1 MSDQIKSVRGM
12 PAILPGEVKKWQFV
26 EAVAKNVLHAYS
38 YNEIRTP
45 VVERSELFQRTI
57 GENTD
62 IVAKEMYTFIDRNDQ
77 SLSLR
82 PEATAGIIRAGI
94 DQGFFYNQ
102 TQKLWSIGPM
112 YRYERPQKGRYR
124 QFHQINMEAFGFPGP
139 DIDFEMIL
147 LTGRIW
153 KALNL
158 SPLQLELN
166 SLGSPESRKEYKR
179 QLQDYFNDH
188 QKELD
193 EDSLRRLERNPLRIF
208 DSKNPDLQEIIESAP
223 KMVDFLDQE
232 SNEHFEEL
240 MAMLQDHAIEYS
252 LNTRLVRGL
261 DYYTRTVFEWTTDQ
275 LGAQATVCGGG
286 RYDALV
292 AELGGKSTSAIGCAI
307 GLERLIELVDVSG
320 QNEQNNTPKIY
331 IVAVGSKAEGERF
344 LLAEELRDVYPNLSI
359 EMNLNGGQFKQQ
371 FKRADKAGADIA
383 LILGDDE
390 ISKQTVGV
398 KPMRSEGHQ
407 ETVDRKELLSIIDQ
421 FL

>member
-193 EDSLRRLERNPLRIF
+193 EDSLRRLERNPLRIL

-307 GLERLIELVDVSG
+307 GLERLIELVDVSD
-320 QNEQNNTPKIY
+320 QNEQNNPPKIY
-331 IVAVGSKAEGERF
+331 IVAVGLKAEGEGF
-344 LLAEELRDVYPNLSI
+344 LLAEELRDAYPNLSI

>member
-193 EDSLRRLERNPLRIF
+193 EDSLRRLERNPLRIL

-320 QNEQNNTPKIY
+320 QNEQNNPPKIY
-331 IVAVGSKAEGERF
+331 IVAVGAKAEGERF

-371 FKRADKAGADIA
+371 FKRADKTGADIA

>member
-62 IVAKEMYTFIDRNDQ
+62 IVAKEMYTFVDRNDQ

-166 SLGSPESRKEYKR
+166 SLGSSESRKEYKR

-193 EDSLRRLERNPLRIF
+193 EDSLRRLGRNPLRIL

-232 SNEHFEEL
+232 SNEHFEGL
-240 MAMLQDHAIEYS
+240 MAMLQEHAIEYS

-292 AELGGKSTSAIGCAI
+292 AELGGKTTSAIGCAI
-307 GLERLIELVDVSG
+307 GLERLIELVDVSD
-320 QNEQNNTPKIY
+320 QNEQNNPPKIY
-331 IVAVGSKAEGERF
+331 IVAVGSKAEEEGF
-344 LLAEELRDVYPNLSI
+344 VLAEELRDAYPNLSI
-359 EMNLNGGQFKQQ
+359 EMNLNGGRFKQQ

-390 ISKQTVGV
+390 MRQQTVGV

-407 ETVDRKELLSIIDQ
+407 ETVDRKELLSIIDK

>member
-12 PAILPGEVKKWQFV
+12 PAILPGEIKKWQYV
-26 EAVAKNVLHAYS
+26 EAVAKSVLNAYS
-38 YNEIRTP
+38 YYEIRTP
-45 VVERSELFQRTI
+45 IVERSELFQRTI

-62 IVAKEMYTFIDRNDQ
+62 IVAKEMYTFFDRNDQ

-82 PEATAGIIRAGI
+82 PEATAGIIRSGI

-124 QFHQINMEAFGFPGP
+124 QFHQINMEAFGFQGP
-139 DIDFEMIL
+139 DIDLEMIL
-147 LTGRIW
+147 LTRRIW

-158 SPLQLELN
+158 SSLKLELN

-193 EDSLRRLERNPLRIF
+193 EDSLKRLNRNPLRIL
-208 DSKNPDLQEIIESAP
+208 DSKNPDLQTLIESAP
-223 KMVDFLDQE
+223 KMIDFLDHE
-232 SNEHFEEL
+232 SNEHFEGL
-240 MAMLQDHAIEYS
+240 RTKLQEHAIEYN

-261 DYYTRTVFEWTTDQ
+261 DYYTRTVFEWTTDK

-286 RYDALV
+286 RYDELV
-292 AELGGKSTSAIGCAI
+292 VELGGQATPAIGCAI
-307 GLERLIELVDVSG
+307 GLERLIELVELSD
-320 QNEQNNTPKIY
+320 QNEQNNLPSIY
-331 IVAVGSKAEGERF
+331 IVAVGSEAEGQGF
-344 LLAEELRDVYPNLSI
+344 LLAEELRDAYPDLSI
-359 EMNLNGGQFKQQ
+359 EMNLNGGNFKQQ
-371 FKRADKAGADIA
+371 FKRADKAGSDIA

-390 ISKQTVGV
+390 IRQQTVGV
-398 KPMRSEGHQ
+398 KPMRSEGSQ
-407 ETVDRKELLSIIDQ
+407 ETVDRKELLSIISQ

>member
-193 EDSLRRLERNPLRIF
+193 EDSLRRLDRNPLRIF

-292 AELGGKSTSAIGCAI
+292 AELGGKPTSAIGCAI

-320 QNEQNNTPKIY
+320 QNEQNNPSKIY

-344 LLAEELRDVYPNLSI
+344 LLAEELRDAYPNLSI
-359 EMNLNGGQFKQQ
+359 EMNLNGGYFKQQ

>member
-179 QLQDYFNDH
+179 QLQDYFHDH

-193 EDSLRRLERNPLRIF
+193 EDSLRRLDRNPLRIL

-292 AELGGKSTSAIGCAI
+292 AELGGKPTSAIGCAI

-320 QNEQNNTPKIY
+320 QNEQNNPSKIY

-344 LLAEELRDVYPNLSI
+344 LLAEELRDAYPNLSI

>member
-62 IVAKEMYTFIDRNDQ
+62 IVAKEMYTFVDRNDQ

-193 EDSLRRLERNPLRIF
+193 EDSLRRLGRNPLRIL

-232 SNEHFEEL
+232 SNEHFEGL
-240 MAMLQDHAIEYS
+240 MAMLQEHAIEYS

-292 AELGGKSTSAIGCAI
+292 AELGGKTTSAIGCAI
-307 GLERLIELVDVSG
+307 GLERLIELVDVSD
-320 QNEQNNTPKIY
+320 QNEQNNPPKIY
-331 IVAVGSKAEGERF
+331 IVAVGSKAEEEGF
-344 LLAEELRDVYPNLSI
+344 VLAEELRDAYPNLSI
-359 EMNLNGGQFKQQ
+359 EMNLNGGRFKQQ

-390 ISKQTVGV
+390 MRQQTLGV

-407 ETVDRKELLSIIDQ
+407 ETVDRKELLSIIDK

>member
-62 IVAKEMYTFIDRNDQ
+62 IVAKEMYTFVDRNDQ

-193 EDSLRRLERNPLRIF
+193 EDSLRRMGRNPLRIL

-232 SNEHFEEL
+232 SNEHFEGL
-240 MAMLQDHAIEYS
+240 MAMLQEHAIEYS

-292 AELGGKSTSAIGCAI
+292 AELGGKTTSAIGCAI
-307 GLERLIELVDVSG
+307 GLERLIELVDVSD
-320 QNEQNNTPKIY
+320 QNEQNNPPKIY
-331 IVAVGSKAEGERF
+331 IVAVGSKAEEEGF
-344 LLAEELRDVYPNLSI
+344 VLAEELRDAYPNLSI
-359 EMNLNGGQFKQQ
+359 EMNLNGGRFKQQ

-390 ISKQTVGV
+390 MRQQTVGV

-407 ETVDRKELLSIIDQ
+407 ETVDRKELLSIIDK

>member
-193 EDSLRRLERNPLRIF
+193 EDSLRRLERNPLRIL
-208 DSKNPDLQEIIESAP
+208 DSKNPDLLEIIESAP

>member
-12 PAILPGEVKKWQFV
+12 PAILPDEIKKWQYV
-26 EAVAKNVLHAYS
+26 EAAAKSVLNAYS

-45 VVERSELFQRTI
+45 IVERSELFQRTI

-62 IVAKEMYTFIDRNDQ
+62 IVAKEMYTFFDRNDQ

-82 PEATAGIIRAGI
+82 PEATAGIIRSGI

-124 QFHQINMEAFGFPGP
+124 QFHQINMEAFGFQGP
-139 DIDFEMIL
+139 DIDLEMIL
-147 LTGRIW
+147 LTRRIW

-158 SPLQLELN
+158 NSLKLELN
-166 SLGSPESRKEYKR
+166 SLGSPESRKEYKQ
-179 QLQDYFNDH
+179 QLQNYFNDH

-193 EDSLRRLERNPLRIF
+193 EDSLKRLDRNPLRIL
-208 DSKNPDLQEIIESAP
+208 DSKNPDLQTLIESAP
-223 KMVDFLDQE
+223 KMIDFLDQE
-232 SNEHFEEL
+232 SNEHFEGL
-240 MAMLQDHAIEYS
+240 TRMLKDHAIEYS

-261 DYYTRTVFEWTTDQ
+261 DYYTRTVFEWTTDK

-286 RYDALV
+286 RYDELV
-292 AELGGKSTSAIGCAI
+292 AELGGQATPAIGCAI
-307 GLERLIELVDVSG
+307 GLERLIELIELSG
-320 QNEQNNTPKIY
+320 ENKQNNPPTIY
-331 IVAVGSKAEGERF
+331 IVAVGSEAEGQGF
-344 LLAEELRDVYPNLSI
+344 LLAEELRDAYPDLSI
-359 EMNLNGGQFKQQ
+359 EMNLNGGNFKQQ
-371 FKRADKAGADIA
+371 FKRADKAGSDIA

-390 ISKQTVGV
+390 IRQQTVGI
-398 KPMRSEGHQ
+398 KPMRSEGSQ
-407 ETVDRKELLSIIDQ
+407 ETVDRKELLSIISQ

>member
-62 IVAKEMYTFIDRNDQ
+62 IVAKEMYTFVDRNDQ

-193 EDSLRRLERNPLRIF
+193 EDSLRRLDRNPLRIL

-232 SNEHFEEL
+232 SNEHFEGL
-240 MAMLQDHAIEYS
+240 MAMLQEHAIEYS

-292 AELGGKSTSAIGCAI
+292 AELGGKTTSAIGCAI
-307 GLERLIELVDVSG
+307 GLERLIELVDVSD
-320 QNEQNNTPKIY
+320 QNEQNNPPKIY
-331 IVAVGSKAEGERF
+331 IVAVGSKAEEEGF
-344 LLAEELRDVYPNLSI
+344 VLAEELRDAYPNLSI
-359 EMNLNGGQFKQQ
+359 EMNLNGGRFKQQ

-390 ISKQTVGV
+390 MRQQTVGV

-407 ETVDRKELLSIIDQ
+407 EIVDRKELLSIIDK

>member
-193 EDSLRRLERNPLRIF
+193 EDSLRRLERNPLRIL

-320 QNEQNNTPKIY
+320 QNEQNNPSKIY